1 MDKRSYIVRGGALL
15 AALALASC
23 EQPSEV
29 PVQTDPATGEQ
40 VQEFRLLSVSGLA
53 DTPYLVGYL
62 GYVPD
67 YSRFLSKGKRPVY
80 RNIVL
85 IDRETGDSAS
95 LLPDNSR
102 NVEELYFVPAQ
113 EGPLEAW
120 GGYRS
125 ERDRPLPSPPV
136 YFAVQSSS
144 MNGDVE
150 RNELAIGTIADLKAK
165 TVLTGFAKIQRYA
178 MLDGNRLSLIIA
190 FEDRDEMQTIDL
202 ATGQVVFTSEIDPAT
217 PSP

>member
-1 MDKRSYIVRGGALL
+1 MDKRCNMARGGALL
-15 AALALASC
+15 AALALSSC
-23 EQPSEV
+23 EQSSEA

-53 DTPYLVGYL
+53 DTPFLVGYL

-85 IDRETGDSAS
+85 IDRETGDSAA
-95 LLPDNSR
+95 LLPDNAR
-102 NVEELYFVPAQ
+102 NVEDLFFIPAQ

-136 YFAVQSSS
+136 YFAVQSSG
-144 MNGDVE
+144 MDGNVA
-150 RNELAIGTIADLKAK
+150 RNELAIGSMADLQAQ
-165 TVLTGFAKIQRYA
+165 TVLSGFAKIQRYA
-178 MLDGNRLSLIIA
+178 MLDSNRLSLIVA

-202 ATGQVVFTSEIDPAT
+202 ATGQTVFTKEIDPTT